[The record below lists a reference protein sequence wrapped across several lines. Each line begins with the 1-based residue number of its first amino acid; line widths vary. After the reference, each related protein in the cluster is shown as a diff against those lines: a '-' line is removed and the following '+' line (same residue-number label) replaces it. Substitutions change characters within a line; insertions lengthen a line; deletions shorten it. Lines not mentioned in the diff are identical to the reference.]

1 MKKDI
6 DFIWDEESGIATCLI
21 PWDDNNDIIGTSI
34 CCEEDQDM
42 KSEKTG
48 MHIAEK
54 RATIGY
60 LKAIR
65 DNEIKPQLKIL
76 KQFYYSINQ
85 SKQFNPKSYEA
96 RMLNR
101 QIKMLEEGLDYVKK
115 NIKANQKDLS
125 NYINEKEKFYTFVRK
140 GRKAK
145 EN

>member
-1 MKKDI
+1 
-6 DFIWDEESGIATCLI
+6 
-21 PWDDNNDIIGTSI
+21 
-34 CCEEDQDM
+34 M

-115 NIKANQKDLS
+115 NIKASQKDLS